1 MLERLSKKC
10 TMIIL
15 LDDWGTPC
23 EIIPSNDAWETIQRM
38 YNDMAW
44 WLDCWMIMAA
54 DINDWE
60 ICGWSKVVDCAGRI
74 CRRSEQWWVIKV
86 VDYAG
91 KIRSRSEQ
99 WGITKVVDYA
109 GKICSRSVQWG
120 ITTSKCLISALLI
133 YTFESGAYFYI
144 NTRKMTGVWAKMNQD
159 ESWWLNRMLKN
170 QKEVNGVIC
179 SLLSH
184 V

>member
-99 WGITKVVDYA
+99 WGITTFKY
-109 GKICSRSVQWG
+109 
-120 ITTSKCLISALLI
+120 LISALLI
-133 YTFESGAYFYI
+133 YIFETGAYFYI
-144 NTRKMTGVWAKMNQD
+144 DTRKMTGVWAKMNQD